1 MGRVVYSSLARLL
14 LFLSWC
20 FEKLFFYALWNC
32 TEETWAFKWASWEW
46 SFRFFIASRSLNFH
60 SFLRAPFF
68 SRVPFCSS
76 NIQKH
81 RTEQFSVRLIREDVS
96 RILFHLLLLKL
107 SLNFCHATLFQ
118 YNEYLLTTSQTW
130 HTQKFAGRDKNENK
144 KNLFGIVWQI
154 LKLKIIH
161 FMCFTCALVPSM
173 ICCYVKKRI
182 NCILFDFL
190 PATPP
195 FPSLPFCSQK
205 PFQQQQKRNFLL
217 YHEKHK
223 LLYNKSEQIFINLTV
238 NFQIYS
244 TKTWHQLLTRQSF
257 PSFFFAM
264 FMMSSHQ
271 FVWTFFSLFKCEKI
285 IKVSLFFEKLRNFYV
300 FVKAFLNDEM
310 SRVWLLKKFPSFCL
324 KYIYSQGLTRF
335 GFVVKC

>member
-1 MGRVVYSSLARLL
+1 M
-14 LFLSWC
+14 
-20 FEKLFFYALWNC
+20 WNC

-271 FVWTFFSLFKCEKI
+271 FVWTFFL
-285 IKVSLFFEKLRNFYV
+285 
-300 FVKAFLNDEM
+300 FLNARKLSKFHYFLKNYETFM
-310 SRVWLLKKFPSFCL
+310 SLWKLFLTMKCREFDFWKSFPHSALSTFTHRV
-324 KYIYSQGLTRF
+324 
-335 GFVVKC
+335 